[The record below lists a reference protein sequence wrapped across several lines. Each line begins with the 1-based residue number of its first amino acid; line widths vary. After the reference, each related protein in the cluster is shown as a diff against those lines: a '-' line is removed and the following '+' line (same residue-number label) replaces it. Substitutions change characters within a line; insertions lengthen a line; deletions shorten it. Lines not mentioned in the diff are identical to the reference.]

1 MRGKFPK
8 IYHKLQ
14 RKKRVV
20 AVSLLFAVSLQGC
33 AFQDLSETIVQPV
46 EEVVGTVKKNMELR
60 QQMNALAMP
69 KDVETVSD
77 GRYVYQTL
85 TKEQKKIYDQMLDA
99 ILEQKIEVTISATDG
114 RSLEDI
120 FNCIKADYGGLFWV
134 ESFRYTQY
142 QKNGKTEMVS
152 FSPNYTMTK
161 KERNITQRQ
170 IDKKVNAYLKG
181 IKSTASDYKKVCYI
195 YKKLIQKVD
204 YNLQSK
210 NNQNIISVFLGKQT
224 VCQGYANAMQ
234 YLLEKLDIPCVV
246 VTGRAKGG
254 PHAWN
259 LVKLDGEW
267 YYTDVTWGNSKYHDE
282 EKNDVKYVEYDY
294 LNITTAEMQKNHTP
308 QVKFPLPNCTAV
320 KNNYYVKEKR
330 YFSSLNAANVDA
342 IGAAIRESYE
352 KGNGNVSI
360 KFSNSALCSQAKQYF
375 LTDYHISDYCTGLE
389 SVYYKTNT
397 EMNIFVIIFPQK

>member
-33 AFQDLSETIVQPV
+33 AFQDISETIVQPV

-85 TKEQKKIYDQMLDA
+85 TREQKKIYDQMLDA
-99 ILEQKIEVTISATDG
+99 ILEQKKEVTISATDG
-114 RSLEDI
+114 GSLEDI

-181 IKSTASDYKKVCYI
+181 IKSTASDYKKVRYI

-234 YLLEKLDIPCVV
+234 YLLEKLDVPCVV

-259 LVKLDGEW
+259 LVQLDGEW

-294 LNITTAEMQKNHTP
+294 LNITTAEMQRNHTP

-342 IGAAIRESYE
+342 IGAAIRENYE

-375 LTDYHISDYCTGLE
+375 LTDYHIGDYCYGLD

-397 EMNIFVIIFPQK
+397 QMNIFVIIFPQK

>member
-1 MRGKFPK
+1 MKGKFHK
-8 IYHKLQ
+8 IYRKLQ
-14 RKKRVV
+14 RKKNV
-20 AVSLLFAVSLQGC
+20 AVVSLLFAVTVQGC
-33 AFQDLSETIVQPV
+33 AFQDISETIVHPV
-46 EEVVGTVKKNMELR
+46 EEVVGTVKKNLELR

-69 KDVETVSD
+69 KDVKTVSED
-77 GRYVYQTL
+77 KYVYQTL

-99 ILEQKIEVTISATDG
+99 ILEQKQEVTISTSDG
-114 RSLEDI
+114 KSLEDI

-142 QKNGKTEMVS
+142 QRNGKTEMVS
-152 FSPNYTMTK
+152 FSPNYTMSRS
-161 KERNITQRQ
+161 ERDKTQCE
-170 IDKKVNAYLKG
+170 IDQKVKAYLKG
-181 IKSTASDYKKVCYI
+181 IKKSASDYKKVRYV

-210 NNQNIISVFLGKQT
+210 NNQNIISVFLGKET

-234 YLLEKLDIPCVV
+234 YLLEQLDVPCVV

-259 LVKLDGEW
+259 MVKLDGEW

-294 LNITTAEMQKNHTP
+294 LNITTSEMQKDHTP

-320 KNNYYVKEKR
+320 ANNYYVKEKR
-330 YFSSLNAANVDA
+330 YFHSLNASDMDA
-342 IGAAIRESYE
+342 IGTLIQKSYE
-352 KGNGNVSI
+352 KGAGNVSV
-360 KFSNSALCSQAKQYF
+360 KFSNSALCSQAKKYF
-375 LTDYHISDYCTGLE
+375 LTDYHIGDYCSELD
-389 SVYYKTNT
+389 SVYYKTNIQFH
-397 EMNIFVIIFPQK
+397 IFVIIFPQK

>member
-1 MRGKFPK
+1 MMGKFPK

-99 ILEQKIEVTISATDG
+99 ILEQKKEVTISATDG

>member
-1 MRGKFPK
+1 MKGKFPK
-8 IYHKLQ
+8 IYYKLQ

-33 AFQDLSETIVQPV
+33 AFQDISETIVQPV

-85 TKEQKKIYDQMLDA
+85 TREQKKIYDQMLDA
-99 ILEQKIEVTISATDG
+99 ILEQKKEVTISATDG
-114 RSLEDI
+114 GSLEDI

-234 YLLEKLDIPCVV
+234 YLLEKLDVPCVV

-259 LVKLDGEW
+259 LVQLDGEW

-294 LNITTAEMQKNHTP
+294 LNITTAEMQRNHTP

-342 IGAAIRESYE
+342 IGAAIRENYE

-375 LTDYHISDYCTGLE
+375 LTDYHIGDYCYGLD

-397 EMNIFVIIFPQK
+397 QMNIFVIIFPQK

>member
-14 RKKRVV
+14 RRKRVV

-85 TKEQKKIYDQMLDA
+85 TREQKKIYDQMLDA
-99 ILEQKIEVTISATDG
+99 ILEQKKEVTISTTDG

-181 IKSTASDYKKVCYI
+181 IKSTASDYKKVRYI
-195 YKKLIQKVD
+195 YKRLIQKVD

-234 YLLEKLDIPCVV
+234 YLLEKLGVPCVV

-259 LVKLDGEW
+259 LVQLDGEW

-294 LNITTAEMQKNHTP
+294 LNITTAEMQRNHVP

-330 YFSSLNAANVDA
+330 YFSSLNAADVDA
-342 IGAAIRESYE
+342 IGAAIRKNYD

-375 LTDYHISDYCTGLE
+375 LTDYHIGDYCYGLD

-397 EMNIFVIIFPQK
+397 QMNIFVIIFPQK

>member
-14 RKKRVV
+14 RKKKVV

-33 AFQDLSETIVQPV
+33 AFQDISETIVQPV

-85 TKEQKKIYDQMLDA
+85 TREQKKIYDQMLDA
-99 ILEQKIEVTISATDG
+99 ILEQKKEVTISAMDG

-161 KERNITQRQ
+161 KERKTTQRQ

-181 IKSTASDYKKVCYI
+181 IKSTASDYKKVRYI

-234 YLLEKLDIPCVV
+234 YLLEKLGVPCVV

-259 LVKLDGEW
+259 LVQLDGEW

-294 LNITTAEMQKNHTP
+294 LNITTAEMQRNHTP

-330 YFSSLNAANVDA
+330 YFSSLDAASVDA
-342 IGAAIRESYE
+342 IGAAIRKSYD
-352 KGNGNVSI
+352 KGSGNVSV

-375 LTDYHISDYCTGLE
+375 LTDYHIGDYCKELE

>member
-33 AFQDLSETIVQPV
+33 AFQDISETIVQPV

-85 TKEQKKIYDQMLDA
+85 TREQKKIYDQMLDA
-99 ILEQKIEVTISATDG
+99 ILEQKKEVTISATDG
-114 RSLEDI
+114 GSLEDI

-161 KERNITQRQ
+161 KERKTTQRQ

-181 IKSTASDYKKVCYI
+181 IKSTASDYKKVRYI

-234 YLLEKLDIPCVV
+234 YLLEKLGVPCVV

-259 LVKLDGEW
+259 LVQLDGEW

-294 LNITTAEMQKNHTP
+294 LNITTAEMQRNHTP

-320 KNNYYVKEKR
+320 KNNYYVKEKC

-342 IGAAIRESYE
+342 IGAAIRKSYD

-375 LTDYHISDYCTGLE
+375 LTDYHIGDYCKELK

>member
-33 AFQDLSETIVQPV
+33 AFQDISETIVQPV

-85 TKEQKKIYDQMLDA
+85 TREQKKIYDQMLDA
-99 ILEQKIEVTISATDG
+99 ILEQKKEVTISATDG
-114 RSLEDI
+114 GSLEDI

-161 KERNITQRQ
+161 KERKTTQRQ

-234 YLLEKLDIPCVV
+234 YLLEKLGVPCVV

-259 LVKLDGEW
+259 LVQLDGEW

-294 LNITTAEMQKNHTP
+294 LNITTAEMQRNHTP

-342 IGAAIRESYE
+342 IGAAIRKSYD
-352 KGNGNVSI
+352 KGSGNVSV

-375 LTDYHISDYCTGLE
+375 LTDYHISDYCKELE